1 MIKAASVLRVAGLKA
16 WINNSYASS
25 YLRKGLDALK
35 GVCLT
40 LLNRNEEPEILSQN
54 SDSSTEANSQ
64 DNFTH
69 ARLFNCSQNDSFSHI
84 SKESLNYA
92 YEKALD
98 NEIILFSKLIGDSK
112 IIKNA
117 KSTAAFWSE
126 NKDDLPKLFELQ
138 IILLNIPATSS
149 FIERFFSICG
159 IVCDARRLNMEDD
172 LIEMRS
178 MMKTNMWILT
188 ELKNGSKS
196 K

>member
-1 MIKAASVLRVAGLKA
+1 MI
-16 WINNSYASS
+16 
-25 YLRKGLDALK
+25 
-35 GVCLT
+35 T
-40 LLNRNEEPEILSQN
+40 
-54 SDSSTEANSQ
+54 
-64 DNFTH
+64 
-69 ARLFNCSQNDSFSHI
+69 
-84 SKESLNYA
+84 
-92 YEKALD
+92 
-98 NEIILFSKLIGDSK
+98 K